1 MEQVISYIFGALA
14 GVTAIG
20 LFIDKISSGAK
31 YIALAKDCIELI
43 DEIMS
48 AVKDKQLTEE
58 EIKKIAS
65 EYSELASAFK
75 EIRKK

>member
-20 LFIDKISSGAK
+20 FAIDKVASSAK
-31 YIALAKDCIELI
+31 YIALAKDCIELV

-48 AVKDKQLTEE
+48 AVKDKQLTAD